1 MWIKTRIGSYVN
13 SDNVFEFKICQLK
26 SGDIALTAI
35 TTSDEFSTL
44 AIFSNK
50 EDAQKYLD
58 RMMKVVG
65 GRVFEVDMSE
75 WNYSGHKK
83 DHKEIRKGGS

>member
-1 MWIKTRIGSYVN
+1 MWIRTGVGNYVN
-13 SDNVFEFKICQLK
+13 SDNVFTFCIQQLK
-26 SGDIALTAI
+26 SGDIALTA
-35 TTSDEFSTL
+35 TTASDEFSTL
-44 AIFSNK
+44 AIFHSK

-65 GRVFEVDMSE
+65 GRVFEVSMEE

-83 DHKEIRKGGS
+83 DHKEKRHGCS

>member
-1 MWIKTRIGSYVN
+1 MWIKTTLGDYVN
-13 SDNVFEFKICQLK
+13 SDHVFEFKICMLK

-35 TTSDEFSTL
+35 TASDEFSTL
-44 AIFSNK
+44 AIFHSK

-65 GRVFEVDMSE
+65 GRVFEVSMEE

-83 DHKEIRKGGS
+83 DHKEKRHGCS